1 MLRFKLSDLSQI
13 AEIVAAIA
21 VVISLVYVGKE
32 VQSNTAAVR
41 GAAMQAI
48 ATTDAA
54 ALMTIAAD
62 EGLSEIIRVG
72 QLNPSELSASGAYRY
87 EMFMRQFWLSF
98 QNIFQQSEL
107 GLVDASVWQS
117 YLTVICGMWSER
129 GTRETWPDHVKVLD
143 AKFAA
148 TVEQCGTM

>member
-1 MLRFKLSDLSQI
+1 MLRLKLSDLSQI
-13 AEIVAAIA
+13 AEIVAAVA

-32 VQSNTAAVR
+32 VQSNTSAVR

-62 EGLSEIIRVG
+62 EDLSEIIRIG
-72 QLNPSELSASGAYRY
+72 QLNPSELSVSDAYRY
-87 EMFMRQFWLSF
+87 ELFMRQFWLSF

-107 GLVDASVWQS
+107 DLIDPSIWQS
-117 YLTVICGMWSER
+117 YLSVICGMWSEP
-129 GTRETWPDHVKVLD
+129 GTRNTWSDHAEVLED
-143 AKFAA
+143 KFVRAVQSCEA
-148 TVEQCGTM
+148 Q